1 MRLLLVAPFLPDV
14 RASHGGG
21 NYLGALC
28 QALGAKTE
36 LALAAQLRPEE
47 ERTLQVLGTSPFV
60 RAWTVPAAPR
70 PTGLARGLHQLRML
84 ARWGIAGEPLVAAK
98 FGTAAM
104 RHAVRRAVAEFRPDA
119 VLLELCQSAQFV
131 RDLAGTPC
139 VLTDHEAGVPAN
151 TRTGLGAFADRR
163 DRKLW
168 QRYVLRHYAAADV
181 VQAVTKEDA
190 AALSQL
196 LGRTVSVREP
206 AILVPTQPVSRTGT
220 PPRMLFLGSYS
231 HEPNERAATVLAQEI
246 LPLVR
251 TRAPAAELWLAGPDC
266 ERVASLGNVPGVRI
280 AGFRP
285 DLASLFADVRIVVAP
300 LYSGGGFRVKTLS
313 ALAHGVPVVTNALG
327 ARGAT
332 APAPALTI
340 AERNDDLANAAAR
353 LLLDERRCVE
363 ASALAHRWAKEHVSP
378 SAVADAQLQRIEQLL
393 AARAQTR

>member
-1 MRLLLVAPFLPDV
+1 MPDV

-36 LALAAQLRPEE
+36 LALAAQLRPDEE
-47 ERTLQVLGTSPFV
+47 QSLSARGLSPFM
-60 RAWTVPAAPR
+60 RAWTVPATPR
-70 PTGLARGLHQLRML
+70 PTGLARGLHQVRML
-84 ARWGIAGEPLVAAK
+84 ARWGLAGEPLVAAK

-104 RHAVRRAVAEFRPDA
+104 RENVRRAVAEFRPDA
-119 VLLELCQSAQFV
+119 VLLELAQSAQFV
-131 RDLAGTPC
+131 RDLDGTPC

-163 DRKLW
+163 DRRLW
-168 QRYVLRHYAAADV
+168 HRYVLRHYASADL

-190 AALSQL
+190 AAISQL
-196 LGRTVSVREP
+196 LGRSVSVREP
-206 AILVPTQPVSRTGT
+206 AILVPTQPVSRAGT

-231 HEPNERAATVLAQEI
+231 HEPNERAASVLTQEI

-251 TRAPAAELWLAGPDC
+251 KRAPAAELWLAGPDC
-266 ERVASLGNVPGVRI
+266 ERIAALGNVPGVRV
-280 AGFRP
+280 AGFRA

-327 ARGAT
+327 ARGAS
-332 APAPALTI
+332 APMPALTL
-340 AERNDDLANAAAR
+340 AERNEDLANAAAE
-353 LLLDERRCVE
+353 LLLDEPRCIE
-363 ASALAHRWAKEHVSP
+363 ASAIAHRWAKEHVSP
-378 SAVADAQLQRIEQLL
+378 DAVADAQLQRIERLL
-393 AARAQTR
+393 AARATKR